1 MNIIPAVI
9 AIVFYVP
16 LAVIMELV
24 RDCGVGVCSRSCRG
38 KRCGY

>member
-24 RDCGVGVCSRSCRG
+24 RDCGVGVGSRPYRRRRRG
-38 KRCGY
+38 Y